1 MVVVVVA
8 NVVVVVVVVD
18 GDVGFVSSRGFIS
31 LSFSLVF
38 CFALC

>member
-8 NVVVVVVVVD
+8 NVVVVVVVD
-18 GDVGFVSSRGFIS
+18 GDVGFVSSLFLS
-31 LSFSLVF
+31 LSCCF